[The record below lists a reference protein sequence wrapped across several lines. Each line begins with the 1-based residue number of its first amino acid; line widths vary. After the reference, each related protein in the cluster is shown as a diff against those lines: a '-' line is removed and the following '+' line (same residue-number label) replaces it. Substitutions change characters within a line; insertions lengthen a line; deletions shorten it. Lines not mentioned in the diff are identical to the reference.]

1 MSKLTA
7 IIADDESFARDY
19 LLRLLKAHENI
30 EVLAVC
36 NDGQSAALAIR
47 EHRPDVVF
55 LDIQM
60 PGISGLDV
68 LHGLPEHLQ
77 PSIIFCTAYDQ
88 YALRAFDLAAA
99 DYLLKPFDAERLNRA
114 IARVNSKLKNELGT
128 EAPREIASSPQKPMD
143 YLQRIIVKH
152 QDRLLIVA
160 TSDLIWAEAD
170 DKQLRLHTNSG
181 VYLLRQPIKEL
192 ESSLDPGNFMRVHRS
207 SIVAIN
213 QVREAHALP
222 DGDYALILH
231 NGSTLTLSRT
241 YRDAFFNRLK
251 F

>member
-19 LLRLLKAHENI
+19 LLRLLKAHHEI
-30 EVLAVC
+30 EVIAVC
-36 NDGQSAALAIR
+36 YDGRSAAAAIR
-47 EHRPDVVF
+47 EHNPDVVF

-60 PGISGLDV
+60 PGISGMDI

-77 PSIIFCTAYDQ
+77 PNIIFCTAYDQ

-114 IARVNSKLKNELGT
+114 ITRVQSKQKSQSST
-128 EAPREIASSPQKPMD
+128 QASMETISPHQKPLD

-152 QDRLLIVA
+152 QERLLIVA

-170 DKQLRLHTNSG
+170 DKQLRLHTNTG
-181 VYLLRQPIKEL
+181 IYCLRQPIKEL
-192 ESSLDPGNFMRVHRS
+192 ESSLDPNSFMRIHRS
-207 SIVAIN
+207 SVVAIN

-231 NGSTLTLSRT
+231 NGTTVTLSRT
-241 YRDAFFNRLK
+241 YRDAFFKRLK